1 MTLPTVPAKTIL
13 TRCKAPGNWF
23 GIDYNMNLYRG
34 CCHGCLYC
42 DSRSTC
48 YGVEQFDQ
56 VRVKENALRILRDEL
71 RRKVRTGVVGTGA
84 MSDPYNPFEEQLQLT
99 RHALE
104 LLDAFGF
111 GAAIATKSSLVLRD
125 RDLLQEIASH
135 SPVVVKMTITTPDDR
150 LSRQLEP
157 RVCPSSQRLAAL
169 EGLSREGVFCGVLLM
184 PVLPFV
190 EDDPQAVR
198 HLLRQ
203 ASDAGARFVYPYFGV
218 TMRDG
223 QREYFWQRL
232 EQAFPGQGLAER
244 YRQRYGGQYSCLS
257 PRAREL
263 GQCFAEECRRLG
275 LLSRMSDIIR
285 ASRMGYTVQQMSLF

>member
-1 MTLPTVPAKTIL
+1 MLPTVPAKTLL
-13 TRCKAPGNWF
+13 TRCKAPGSWF

-48 YGVEQFDQ
+48 YGIENFGQ
-56 VRVKENALRILRDEL
+56 VRVKENALRLLRDEL
-71 RRKVRTGVVGTGA
+71 RRKVRTGVVGTGS
-84 MSDPYNPFEEQLQLT
+84 MSDPYNPFEKQLQLT

-125 RDLLQEIASH
+125 SDLLQEIAGH
-135 SPVVVKMTITTPDDR
+135 SPVVVKITITTPDDR
-150 LSRQLEP
+150 LSRRLEP
-157 RVCPSSQRLAAL
+157 GVSPSSQRFAAL
-169 EGLSREGVFCGVLLM
+169 EGLSREGIFCGVLLM

-198 HLLRQ
+198 QLLQR
-203 ASDAGARFVYPYFGV
+203 AADCGARFVYPYFGV

-223 QREYFWQRL
+223 QREFFLQRL
-232 EQAFPGQGLAER
+232 EETFPGQGLAQR

-263 GQCFAEECRRLG
+263 GQCFTEECRRLG
-275 LLSRMSDIIR
+275 LLSRMGEIIS
-285 ASRMGYTVQQMSLF
+285 ASRMGYAPQQLSLFD

>member
-135 SPVVVKMTITTPDDR
+135 SPVVVKMTITTPDDH

-157 RVCPSSQRLAAL
+157 KVCPSSQRLAAL
-169 EGLSREGVFCGVLLM
+169 EGLSRKGVFCGVLLM

-198 HLLRQ
+198 QLLRQ

-223 QREYFWQRL
+223 QREYFLQRL
-232 EQAFPGQGLAER
+232 EQAFPGQGLAAR
-244 YRQRYGGQYSCLS
+244 YHQRYGGQYSCLS

-263 GQCFAEECRRLG
+263 GQCFAEECQRLG

>member
-198 HLLRQ
+198 QLLRQ

-223 QREYFWQRL
+223 QREYFLQQL

-263 GQCFAEECRRLG
+263 GQCFAEECQRLG

-285 ASRMGYTVQQMSLF
+285 ASRRGYTVQQLSLF